1 MDWVW
6 WGFQASLLGETKGIA
21 RNCVVSALRN
31 IAKTSN
37 FNLIGNVDR
46 LIARI
51 DTDSEVRRVG
61 KKKIKVDSS
70 KVKTSYW
77 FLVQGQ
83 YNLFPEIW
91 AIVIYCFLIDVTNFG
106 WCFLVR

>member
-1 MDWVW
+1 M
-6 WGFQASLLGETKGIA
+6 
-21 RNCVVSALRN
+21 VSALRN

-70 KVKTSYW
+70 KVKTSY
-77 FLVQGQ
+77 
-83 YNLFPEIW
+83 
-91 AIVIYCFLIDVTNFG
+91 
-106 WCFLVR
+106 